1 MAFEDS
7 LVSIVV
13 PVRNGERFIKGTL
26 ASALAQTYERLEV
39 VVVDD
44 GSTDRTAP
52 LVESAALRDSRVR
65 LFRTQKFGVAAAR
78 NFGISQAR
86 GQLIALLDA
95 DDLWHPEKIARQ
107 VEVIQDSLPDVGLV
121 YCWPIEIDENDH
133 IIPAIESLKGRSTAR
148 GRVTA
153 ELARSCFIEPGSS
166 ALIKRSLIDAVG
178 GFDATLQP
186 QGADDWKLYFALS
199 EICEFAVIP
208 EYLVGYRQVS
218 GSLSRNVKTMRQSME
233 NVASWIFEK
242 RPDLPKELKRQAVY
256 DIRVFMSNRA
266 FDNYQF
272 GEALRC
278 RAEALTLYPGE
289 LLKRWNLMFVT
300 RCLFRMTGLRQAK
313 FRQPTGMSTNPV
325 PFYEFI
331 KLAKFGSAS

>member
-1 MAFEDS
+1 MTFEDS
-7 LVSIVV
+7 LVSIVI
-13 PVRNGERFIKGTL
+13 PVRNGERFIKRTL

-44 GSTDRTAP
+44 GSTDRTAT
-52 LVESAALRDSRVR
+52 LVESTALRDNRVR

-78 NFGISQAR
+78 NFGINQAR
-86 GQLIALLDA
+86 GKLIALLDA

-107 VEVIQDSLPDVGLV
+107 VEVMQESLPEVGLV

-133 IIPAIESLKGRSTAR
+133 VIPAVQSLKGGSTAR

-166 ALIKRSLIDAVG
+166 ALIKRALIEAVG

-208 EYLVGYRQVS
+208 EYLVGYRQAS
-218 GSLSRNVKTMRQSME
+218 GSLSRNIRTMRQSME
-233 NVASWIFEK
+233 NVVSWIFEK
-242 RPDLPKELKRQAVY
+242 RPDLPKELRRQAIY
-256 DIRVFMSNRA
+256 EIRVFMSNRA

-278 RAEALTLYPGE
+278 RAEALAVNPGK
-289 LLKRWNLMFVT
+289 LLKPWNLMFVA

-313 FRQPTGMSTNPV
+313 FRQPAEMSTPPV
-325 PFYEFI
+325 PFQEFI
-331 KLAKFGSAS
+331 KLTKSG